1 MHAYLW
7 RRTLLT
13 VLLFWTQ
20 TDIVAE
26 VDPGSVHISATGT
39 ATGMA
44 EAALSDILSA
54 DSFVVVSNDVRQTNP
69 PRRRSRSIRSV
80 MQRRL
85 QDAPATSAD
94 GSQELPTDEQA
105 RCDPARFEA
114 DPVVSA

>member
-1 MHAYLW
+1 MDAYLW

-69 PRRRSRSIRSV
+69 PRRRSRSIRSA

-85 QDAPATSAD
+85 QDAPVTSAD